1 MRSLKIEEI
10 LFKHLSGSSKL
21 IVQYDPVTN
30 VPTFRLKENQEER
43 GARQPLCP
51 CDKKLHK

>member
-30 VPTFRLKENQEER
+30 VPTFRLKEKQEER
-43 GARQPLCP
+43 GARQTLCAIIVMFFQ
-51 CDKKLHK
+51 